1 MGGTELTRRSPR
13 RKQSTP
19 PPSGTPNQMLTESRT
34 QNTSSSSAYAPIWAV
49 SQSPTPET
57 SVVTTVPATAPI
69 TTRQDASG
77 RVQPLLTSKSHTTSS
92 KMTSSLSA
100 KIFVKSI
107 LLSGSCDWKRL
118 FCGLELSV
126 LFKGKQMSN

>member
-1 MGGTELTRRSPR
+1 
-13 RKQSTP
+13 
-19 PPSGTPNQMLTESRT
+19 MLTESRT
-34 QNTSSSSAYAPIWAV
+34 QNTSSSSEYAPIWAA
-49 SQSPTPET
+49 SQSPTLET

-77 RVQPLLTSKSHTTSS
+77 KAQPLSTSKSHTTSS
-92 KMTSSLSA
+92 KTTSSLSA

-118 FCGLELSV
+118 LRGLELYQPS
-126 LFKGKQMSN
+126 LKAKE